1 MDLLG
6 ASLLLFLVMDPLGN
20 LPVYLTIL
28 KDIEPHRRTII
39 VVRELLFALAAL
51 LLFLVFGGYLFDA
64 LSLKRESVSI
74 AGGIILLVIALR
86 MIFPGRGG
94 VMGEN
99 PDGEPFLVP
108 LAIPLVAGPS
118 TFSTLLLM
126 SNSDPSKLGQWALAT
141 FIAWACSAAILGF
154 PNLFARML
162 GRRGL
167 LALERLMGMLL
178 VMIAVQM
185 LLNGLESYLRN

>member
-20 LPVYLTIL
+20 LPVYLSIL
-28 KDIEPHRRTII
+28 KDIEPHRRTRI

-51 LLFLVFGGYLFDA
+51 LLFLLFGGYLFAA
-64 LSLKRESVSI
+64 LHLKRESVSI

-86 MIFPGRGG
+86 MIFPGRAG
-94 VMGEN
+94 VMGDN
-99 PDGEPFLVP
+99 PEGEPFLVP

-118 TFSTLLLM
+118 AFSTLLLM
-126 SNSDPSKLGQWALAT
+126 SNSDPSKLAHWALAT
-141 FIAWACSAAILGF
+141 VIAWAGSAVILGF

-185 LLNGLESYLRN
+185 LLDGLESYLKN